1 MRNKSNLT
9 LLLYLFQSF
18 VTTWALMKAARM
30 EPGNILTFV
39 FFLLVFFFYRHV
51 SRRLD
56 GRQLLILRGELIEDS
71 AMDTSIL
78 HADHV
83 TNHVSLTISVIF
95 TLLYMLVDYTYYIE
109 RLTSSLYRF
118 IILSVVFCGFVILFY
133 YLLKFLFSYT
143 CNKMNLYKVLLT
155 DWQKTSYTYTGRYR
169 LFSVGFTN
177 LVNLYRNHTALCSF
191 FLCLICWLPYY
202 LYQYPGV
209 MTPDSIN
216 QFAQIL
222 GIAPYSNHHPWVHTM
237 LFGFFYHMGY
247 ALTGNMVVAVS
258 CYTLFQMCLL
268 SGSIAYFINTLRS
281 YRIRPF
287 ILLLITAFYALI
299 PYHAVFAVTIWKDI
313 PFAAAVLLFGCT
325 ILRLTYQDRIRFR
338 EMTVFILSGI
348 MICLFRS
355 NGWYAFLLSL
365 PFLLFVYRRRAKVF
379 YPALLA
385 ILCTAVIV
393 KYPVMKAYHV
403 EQPDFIESVC
413 IPMQQITAVICN
425 DRELTDRQRNL
436 VENVVDLTYIKDLY
450 NPIFA
455 DNIKELVRAGNQDYL
470 VEHKGDFLKLWI
482 ELGLRY
488 PGDYLTAY
496 VRQTYGYWYPDSF
509 YLVAEAE
516 GVSATKYGVSH
527 TPLIG
532 GPLVIKGKEIAIK
545 LGSMVPI
552 YGTLWS
558 MGVAC
563 WIMIF
568 SVGTIIIRREYRKLT
583 CFLPSAALLFTVLIA
598 TPVATEF
605 RYVYFMVC
613 SLPFYLITAMLPD
626 SQYPNTAQQ
635 QLSE

>member
-1 MRNKSNLT
+1 MNNRQNLT
-9 LLLYLFQSF
+9 LLLHLFQSF
-18 VTTWALMKAARM
+18 LTTWALMKAARM

-56 GRQLLILRGELIEDS
+56 GRQLLALRGELIESS
-71 AMDTSIL
+71 AMDSFIL
-78 HADHV
+78 HTDKV
-83 TNHVSLTISVIF
+83 TDRVAVTTSVIF
-95 TLLYMLVDYTYYIE
+95 TLFYMLVDYNYYIE
-109 RLTSSLYRF
+109 LLTSRLYRF
-118 IILSVVFCGFVILFY
+118 IILAVVFVGFVTLFY

-143 CNKMNLYKVLLT
+143 CNKMNLYKFLLA
-155 DWQKTSYTYTGRYR
+155 DYNPSSYIYIDHPRISAWVSRIISFYK
-169 LFSVGFTN
+169 
-177 LVNLYRNHTALCSF
+177 NHTALSTF
-191 FLCLICWLPYY
+191 AICLLCWLPYY
-202 LYQYPGV
+202 LYQYPGI

-216 QFAQIL
+216 QFTQVL
-222 GIAPYSNHHPWVHTM
+222 GIAPYSNHHPWAHTM
-237 LFGFFYHMGY
+237 LFGLFYHIGY
-247 ALTGNMVVAVS
+247 ALTGNMVAAVS
-258 CYTLFQMCLL
+258 FYTFFQMCLL
-268 SGSIAYFINTLRS
+268 SGSISYFISTLRS
-281 YRIRPF
+281 RRIRPF
-287 ILLLITAFYALI
+287 VLLLITAFYALI
-299 PYHAVFAVTIWKDI
+299 PYHAVFSVTIWKDI
-313 PFAAAVLLFGCT
+313 PFAAAVLLFSCT
-325 ILRLTYQDRIRFR
+325 ILRLIYMERIRFP
-338 EMTVFILSGI
+338 EMAVFIISGT

-355 NGWYAFLLSL
+355 NGWYAFLAAL
-365 PFLLFVYRRRAKVF
+365 PFLLFVYRKKAKIF
-379 YPALLA
+379 YPALLV
-385 ILCTAVIV
+385 ILCAAVIV
-393 KYPVMKAYHV
+393 KYPVMRAFRV

-425 DRELTDRQRNL
+425 DRELTDQQLAL

-450 NPIFA
+450 NPTFA

-470 VEHKGDFLKLWI
+470 NAHKKEFLRLWI

-496 VRQTYGYWYPDSF
+496 VKQTYGYWYPDSF

-568 SVGTIIIRREYRKLT
+568 SIGTVIIRRENHKLV
-583 CFLPSAALLFTVLIA
+583 CYLPSAVLLFTVLIA

-605 RYVYFMVC
+605 RYVYFMVL
-613 SLPFYLITAMLPD
+613 SLPFYLITAMLPEILY
-626 SQYPNTAQQ
+626 QEQR
-635 QLSE
+635 

>member
-1 MRNKSNLT
+1 MQKNAKFT
-9 LLLYLFQSF
+9 LLLQLFQSF
-18 VTTWALMKAARM
+18 LTTWALMKAARM

-51 SRRLD
+51 SLRLD
-56 GRQLLILRGELIEDS
+56 ARHPLLLQGELIENS
-71 AMDTSIL
+71 AMDISIL
-78 HADHV
+78 HTDKVTDHAA
-83 TNHVSLTISVIF
+83 LTISVIY
-95 TLLYMLVDYTYYIE
+95 TLLYMLVDYSYYIE
-109 RLTSSLYRF
+109 LLTSRLYRF
-118 IILSVVFCGFVILFY
+118 IILAVVFTGFVTLFY

-143 CNKMNLYKVLLT
+143 CNKMNLYKILRT
-155 DWQKTSYTYTGRYR
+155 DWQDTPYTYTGRCRR
-169 LFSVGFTN
+169 LSVCLTA
-177 LVNLYRNHTALCSF
+177 LVNFYRNHTALCSF
-191 FLCLICWLPYY
+191 LICLFCWLPYF
-202 LYQYPGV
+202 LYQYPGI

-222 GIAPYSNHHPWVHTM
+222 GESPYSNHHPWTHTM
-237 LFGFFYHMGY
+237 LFGFFYHTGY
-247 ALTGNMVVAVS
+247 ALTGNMVAAVS

-268 SGSIAYFINTLRS
+268 SGSIAYFISALRI

-287 ILLLITAFYALI
+287 ILLMITAFYALI
-299 PYHAVFAVTIWKDI
+299 PYHAVFSVTIWKDI
-313 PFAAAVLLFGCT
+313 PFAAAVLFFGCT
-325 ILRLTYQDRIRFR
+325 ILRLTYMDKVRFR
-338 EMTVFILSGI
+338 EMAAFTLSGI

-355 NGWYAFLLSL
+355 NGWYAFVFAL
-365 PFLLFVYRRRAKVF
+365 PFLLFIYHKRARVF
-379 YPALLA
+379 YPALFI
-385 ILCTAVIV
+385 ILCTAIIV
-393 KYPVMKAYHV
+393 KYPVMNAFHV

-425 DRELTDRQRNL
+425 DRALSEEQLDL

-450 NPIFA
+450 NPTFA

-470 VEHKGDFLKLWI
+470 TSHKKEFLKLWI
-482 ELGLRY
+482 DLGLRY

-496 VRQTYGYWYPDSF
+496 VKQTYGYWYPDSF

-516 GVSATKYGVSH
+516 GVSATRYGVSH

-568 SVGTIIIRREYRKLT
+568 SIGTVIIRREYHKLT
-583 CFLPSAALLFTVLIA
+583 CYLPSTALLLTVLIA

-605 RYVYFMVC
+605 RYVYFMVF

-626 SQYPNTAQQ
+626 STCPPP
-635 QLSE
+635 EKRRP

>member
-1 MRNKSNLT
+1 MHKNTKLT
-9 LLLYLFQSF
+9 LLLQLFQSF
-18 VTTWALMKAARM
+18 LTTWALMKAARM

-56 GRQLLILRGELIEDS
+56 ARHPLLLQGELIENS
-71 AMDTSIL
+71 AMDISIL
-78 HADHV
+78 HTDKVTDHAA
-83 TNHVSLTISVIF
+83 LTISVIY
-95 TLLYMLVDYTYYIE
+95 TLLYMLVDYSYYIE
-109 RLTSSLYRF
+109 LLTSRLYRF
-118 IILSVVFCGFVILFY
+118 IILAVVFTGFVTLFY

-143 CNKMNLYKVLLT
+143 CNKMYLYKILRT
-155 DWQKTSYTYTGRYR
+155 DWQDPPYTYTGRCRR
-169 LFSVGFTN
+169 LSVCLTA
-177 LVNLYRNHTALCSF
+177 LVNFYRNHTALCSF
-191 FLCLICWLPYY
+191 LICLFCWLPYF
-202 LYQYPGV
+202 LYQYPGI

-222 GIAPYSNHHPWVHTM
+222 GESPYSNHHPWTHTM
-237 LFGFFYHMGY
+237 LFGFFYHTGY
-247 ALTGNMVVAVS
+247 ALTGNMVAAVS

-268 SGSIAYFINTLRS
+268 SGSIAYFISTLRL

-287 ILLLITAFYALI
+287 ILLMITAFYALI
-299 PYHAVFAVTIWKDI
+299 PYHAVFSVTIWKDI
-313 PFAAAVLLFGCT
+313 PFAAAVLFFGCT
-325 ILRLTYQDRIRFR
+325 ILRLTYMDKVRFR
-338 EMTVFILSGI
+338 EMAAFTLSGI

-355 NGWYAFLLSL
+355 NGWYAFVFAL
-365 PFLLFVYRRRAKVF
+365 PFLLFIYHKRARVF
-379 YPALLA
+379 YPALFI
-385 ILCTAVIV
+385 ILCTAIIV
-393 KYPVMKAYHV
+393 KYPVMNAFHV

-425 DRELTDRQRNL
+425 DRALSEEQLDL

-450 NPIFA
+450 NPTFA

-470 VEHKGDFLKLWI
+470 TSHKKEFLKLWI
-482 ELGLRY
+482 DLGLRY

-496 VRQTYGYWYPDSF
+496 VKQTYGYWYPDSF

-516 GVSATKYGVSH
+516 GVSATRYGVSH

-568 SVGTIIIRREYRKLT
+568 SIGTVIIRREYHKLT
-583 CFLPSAALLFTVLIA
+583 CYLPSTALLLTVLIA

-605 RYVYFMVC
+605 RYVYFMVF

-626 SQYPNTAQQ
+626 STCPPP
-635 QLSE
+635 EKRRP

>member
-1 MRNKSNLT
+1 MHNHSKFT
-9 LLLYLFQSF
+9 LLLHLFQSF
-18 VTTWALMKAARM
+18 LTTWALMKASRM

-56 GRQLLILRGELIEDS
+56 GRQLLFLQGEMIENS
-71 AMDTSIL
+71 AIDITIL
-78 HADHV
+78 HTDRVTDHV
-83 TNHVSLTISVIF
+83 AITISVLF
-95 TLLYMLVDYTYYIE
+95 TLFYMLVDYNYYIE
-109 RLTSSLYRF
+109 LLTSRLYRF
-118 IILSVVFCGFVILFY
+118 IILAVVFIGFVTLFY

-143 CNKMNLYKVLLT
+143 CNKMNLYKILLT
-155 DWQKTSYTYTGRYR
+155 DWQNTPYTCTGRHR
-169 LFSVGFTN
+169 RISACFTF
-177 LVNLYRNHTALCSF
+177 LINLYRNHTALCSF
-191 FLCLICWLPYY
+191 IICLLCWLPYY
-202 LYQYPGV
+202 LYQYPGI

-216 QFAQIL
+216 QFTQVL
-222 GIAPYSNHHPWVHTM
+222 GIAPYSNHHPWSHTM
-237 LFGFFYHMGY
+237 LFGFFYHIGY
-247 ALTGNMVVAVS
+247 ALTGNMVIAVS

-268 SGSIAYFINTLRS
+268 AGSIAYFISTLRS

-287 ILLLITAFYALI
+287 VLLLITAFYALV
-299 PYHAVFAVTIWKDI
+299 PYHAVFSVTIWKDI
-313 PFAAAVLLFGCT
+313 PFAAAVLFFSCTLLRLIYKRQALFG
-325 ILRLTYQDRIRFR
+325 
-338 EMTVFILSGI
+338 EMAVFILSGI

-355 NGWYAFLLSL
+355 NGWYAFLLAL
-365 PFLLFVYRRRAKVF
+365 PFLLYVYRRRAKVF
-379 YPALLA
+379 YPALLV
-385 ILCTAVIV
+385 ILCAAVIV
-393 KYPVMKAYHV
+393 KYPVMRACHV

-425 DRELTDRQRNL
+425 DRELTAEQLAL

-450 NPIFA
+450 NPTFA

-470 VEHKGDFLKLWI
+470 TAHKKEFLRLWI

-496 VRQTYGYWYPDSF
+496 VKQTYGYWYPDSF

-568 SVGTIIIRREYRKLT
+568 CIGTVIIRRENNKLI
-583 CFLPSAALLFTVLIA
+583 CYLPSVALLLTVLAA

-605 RYVYFMVC
+605 RYVYFMVLC
-613 SLPFYLITAMLPD
+613 LPFYLMTAMLPD
-626 SQYPNTAQQ
+626 SGLYQEQR
-635 QLSE
+635 